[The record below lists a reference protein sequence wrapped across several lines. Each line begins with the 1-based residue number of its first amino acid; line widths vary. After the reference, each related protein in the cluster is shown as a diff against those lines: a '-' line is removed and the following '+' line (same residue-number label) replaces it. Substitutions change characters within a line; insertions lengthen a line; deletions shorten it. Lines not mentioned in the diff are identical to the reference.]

1 MIKSKIKNYFFNGGL
16 KDIIGLVV
24 QLIIYLVIIGFFAG
38 KFSTENNQLQAR
50 VCEIERKQEYLE
62 EIKIRLTALEQN
74 QQRILEILQGRYK

>member
-1 MIKSKIKNYFFNGGL
+1 MIKNKIKNYFFNGGL
-16 KDIIGLVV
+16 KDVIGLMI
-24 QLIIYLVIIGFFAG
+24 QLIVYLVILGFFVG
-38 KFSTENNQLQAR
+38 RFTTENNQLQAR